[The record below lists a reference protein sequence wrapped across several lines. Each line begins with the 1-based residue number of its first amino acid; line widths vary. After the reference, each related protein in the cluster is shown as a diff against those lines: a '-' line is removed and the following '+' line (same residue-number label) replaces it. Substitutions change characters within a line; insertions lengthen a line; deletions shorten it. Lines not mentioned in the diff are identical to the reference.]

1 MSETPEPSLVPP
13 TETPGQPWAEEQGPV
28 FKAPWEAAAFAM
40 TVRLFERGHFTWQE
54 WADALSAEIAGAKAR
69 GEADTGER
77 YYEHWL
83 KALETIVVAKGL
95 GTADQLD
102 ALKDGW
108 TEATL
113 ATPHGQPIE
122 HKKPIPLD

>member
-1 MSETPEPSLVPP
+1 MSDTPRPSGDRPEPPW
-13 TETPGQPWAEEQGPV
+13 TEGDGPV
-28 FKAPWEAAAFAM
+28 FKAPWEAYAFAM
-40 TVRLFERGHFTWQE
+40 TVRLFEEGHFTWQE
-54 WADALSAEIAGAKAR
+54 WTDTLSAEIAEARRR

-77 YYEHWL
+77 YYEYWL

-95 GTADQLD
+95 GTVEQLG

-108 TEATL
+108 TKATL

-122 HKKPIPLD
+122 LKKPIPLD